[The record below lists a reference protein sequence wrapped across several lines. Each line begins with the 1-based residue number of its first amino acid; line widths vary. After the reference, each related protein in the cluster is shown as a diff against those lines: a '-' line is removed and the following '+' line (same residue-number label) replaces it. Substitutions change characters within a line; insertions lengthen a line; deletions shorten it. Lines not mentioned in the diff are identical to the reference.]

1 MSLNRKDAALLE
13 HAFAHAPIGKALV
26 GLDGRWMQ
34 VNLALCKLL
43 GYSEREL
50 LTVTFQE
57 ITYADD
63 LASDEENVRHLL
75 DGRSSSY
82 RIEKRYVRRDG
93 EIVWAMLNVSLV
105 RGDEG
110 EPLFFVAQIQDITE
124 GKLLE
129 RRLAENERLY
139 RLLTE
144 HSADIIARL
153 DRDNVCLYVSPSCER
168 ILGYAPEELL
178 GTYAHDYLHPEDAAE
193 LRSDAAAPPPGPN
206 ERLLVF
212 RARRK
217 DGAYAWLEASSNV
230 LLDESGVVRETISV
244 LRDITAQK
252 RYLEENDRLRS
263 RHERIEE
270 DLQRS
275 EDNYRS
281 LVDEFPEAIV
291 LARGGQWLYANDA
304 AVKLLGADSKEELLR
319 RSVYEIVHPEF
330 HDRIALRISRVE
342 IARETLDAMEEKFV
356 RLDGD
361 VIDVEI
367 VCIPA
372 LYKKQEMCCLL
383 IRNSTERKRTQEL
396 IVHSEKLAVA
406 GQFAAAI
413 AHEIRNPLTAI
424 KGFLQLL
431 MRDATDKSRFF
442 DVIFSEMNRI
452 EMITNELLMIAKP
465 QAVKFA
471 KKDIRFLM
479 QQVVSFMDAQA
490 NMNNVLLQVDY
501 GPVDLFVLCDENQ
514 LKQVFIN
521 FLKNAIE
528 AMPDGGLMRIHMSA
542 SKTGECIVRFA
553 DQGGG
558 IPEEVLQKLG
568 EPFYTTKESGTGLG
582 LMVTKRIVEQHGGD
596 IRFSSKL
603 GEGTTVEVTL
613 PSA

>member
-1 MSLNRKDAALLE
+1 MSASGSVGCRDPSATLAPDASLPGAE
-13 HAFAHAPIGKALV
+13 S
-26 GLDGRWMQ
+26 D
-34 VNLALCKLL
+34 
-43 GYSEREL
+43 EL
-50 LTVTFQE
+50 LF
-57 ITYADD
+57 
-63 LASDEENVRHLL
+63 
-75 DGRSSSY
+75 
-82 RIEKRYVRRDG
+82 
-93 EIVWAMLNVSLV
+93 
-105 RGDEG
+105 
-110 EPLFFVAQIQDITE
+110 
-124 GKLLE
+124 
-129 RRLAENERLY
+129 
-139 RLLTE
+139 
-144 HSADIIARL
+144 
-153 DRDNVCLYVSPSCER
+153 
-168 ILGYAPEELL
+168 
-178 GTYAHDYLHPEDAAE
+178 
-193 LRSDAAAPPPGPN
+193 
-206 ERLLVF
+206 VF

-217 DGAYAWLEASSNV
+217 DGAYVWLESSSNV
-230 LLDESGVVRETISV
+230 LRDEAGRIQEIISV
-244 LRDITAQK
+244 LRDVTAQR
-252 RYLEENDRLRS
+252 RYLEENDRLRH

-281 LVDEFPEAIV
+281 LVDEFPEAII
-291 LARGGQWLYANDA
+291 LARGDRWVYVNDA
-304 AVKLLGADSKEELLR
+304 AARLLGAQSREELLR
-319 RSVYEIVHPEF
+319 RSVYDIVHPEF
-330 HDRIALRISRVE
+330 HSRIAMRMQTVE
-342 IARETLDAMEEKFV
+342 RGREPLEAMEEKFV
-356 RLDGD
+356 RIDGET
-361 VIDVEI
+361 IEVEI

-372 LYKKQEMCCLL
+372 MYEKTEMSCLL

-501 GPVDLFVLCDENQ
+501 GPADLHVLCDENQ

-528 AMPDGGLMRIHMSA
+528 AMPDGGLMKIHMSR
-542 SKTGECIVRFA
+542 SETGGSAVRFI

-558 IPEEVLQKLG
+558 MPEEMLEKLG

-582 LMVTKRIVEQHGGD
+582 LMVTKRIVQQHGGEV
-596 IRFSSKL
+596 RFSSKV
-603 GEGTTVEVTL
+603 GVGTTVELTL
-613 PSA
+613 PPA